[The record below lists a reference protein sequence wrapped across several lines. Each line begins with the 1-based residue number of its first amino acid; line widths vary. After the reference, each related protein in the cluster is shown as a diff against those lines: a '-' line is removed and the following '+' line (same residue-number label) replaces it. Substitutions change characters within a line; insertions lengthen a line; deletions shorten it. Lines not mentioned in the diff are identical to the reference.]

1 VTTSEFPYQVSFTGI
16 PYSEATL
23 YLKYTNVTIE
33 YSETGETGAAPEATE
48 HKEKKELTRKLVFT
62 KD

>member
-1 VTTSEFPYQVSFTGI
+1 MTTSEFPYQVSFTGI

-23 YLKYTNVTIE
+23 YLEYTNVTIE
-33 YSETGETGAAPEATE
+33 YSQTGETAASEAVE